1 MALALWIYLGVG
13 HREES
18 NDYTNINKCCLLSVY
33 CRTGFQVCSM
43 LYSFYPLNDLRRQDY
58 GASRKEHS
66 TLNDDRV
73 LMGSRQTLGLLS
85 WRQPALEVT
94 YMVM

>member
-13 HREES
+13 HREEK
-18 NDYTNINKCCLLSVY
+18 NDNTNINNCCLLSVY

-43 LYSFYPLNDLRRQDY
+43 LYFFYPLNDPERQDH
-58 GASRKEHS
+58 GASKKEHS
-66 TLNDDRV
+66 TLSDDSLDEV
-73 LMGSRQTLGLLS
+73 KMMLGLLS

-94 YMVM
+94 YMAM